1 MGSFKAEEEEDC
13 VEDERR
19 CDATQCVHEEVQFG
33 LLEAILLEPFENL
46 VFGHEITAVDGR
58 EAATKVNHGRK
69 FVYAI
74 LAGVTSVTDLD
85 ERDI

>member
-13 VEDERR
+13 VEDERG
-19 CDATQCVHEEVQFG
+19 CDATQCVHEEIQFG
-33 LLEAILLEPFENL
+33 LLETILLEPFEHL
-46 VFGHEITAVDGR
+46 MFGHEIAAVDGR
-58 EAATKVNHGRK
+58 EAATKVNHGRE

-74 LAGVTSVTDLD
+74 LAGVTRVTDLD